1 MKMLC
6 QALLLVV
13 TATAAPAAPVAASL
27 SPRAQLL
34 QLLKQ
39 APDASPATLA
49 EVAGALGSL
58 ALEADRSQ
66 DDGATI
72 TAIRTMI
79 TSLTTAIQEQ
89 HTTAQTAL
97 QNQSNFDTCVKAK
110 DIALS
115 EAAKMATTTT
125 TLPTTT
131 TSGAPTTTVTTTMH
145 ADLITCKAEDER
157 QEASLLKRNST
168 CHGELT
174 ASHSA
179 KMATCALYDDMNYA
193 SAGAARVARCA
204 DSTLFS
210 GSYEDFLE
218 RDIQIL
224 ATLKLRGQNC
234 GPYVARVAACSNYEA
249 CYISEVAMQESSYKA
264 AATLSTS
271 RKAEMTAL
279 QRILC
284 LLDVLGLPVAQQS
297 SKLQECLVA
306 THNVSTLDMPAPVA
320 PAKAACDPGAIT
332 MLRNYLYRKEA
343 SILKSWF
350 KHFDTNMNGIIE
362 KSEFIE
368 RALATTCRLWM
379 SFTSISRMSY
389 PGNPVEFW
397 NELELA
403 DAETISLREISEE
416 LAVLWGRFRKFCGV
430 TFLGPKDLLVRIAD
444 RKDDDERR
452 KSATLVRLAVGAN
465 GTSPLMGPLV
475 VDATQWCEGLRRCG
489 WTAGHE
495 EILFEA
501 LDRYDEA
508 LLVSFDF

>member
-145 ADLITCKAEDER
+145 ADLITCKAE
-157 QEASLLKRNST
+157 EASLLKRNST

-224 ATLKLRGQNC
+224 ATLKLRGQNCTDITAVYSSKSTECDDLSMDLSAKMKECLSLEVQLATSNSLTFEIAQESSKASEVTQVNC

-320 PAKAACDPGAIT
+320 PAKAACDPGVLPAGCAAI
-332 MLRNYLYRKEA
+332 
-343 SILKSWF
+343 
-350 KHFDTNMNGIIE
+350 
-362 KSEFIE
+362 
-368 RALATTCRLWM
+368 
-379 SFTSISRMSY
+379 
-389 PGNPVEFW
+389 
-397 NELELA
+397 
-403 DAETISLREISEE
+403 
-416 LAVLWGRFRKFCGV
+416 
-430 TFLGPKDLLVRIAD
+430 
-444 RKDDDERR
+444 
-452 KSATLVRLAVGAN
+452 
-465 GTSPLMGPLV
+465 
-475 VDATQWCEGLRRCG
+475 
-489 WTAGHE
+489 
-495 EILFEA
+495 
-501 LDRYDEA
+501 
-508 LLVSFDF
+508 